1 MLLLAI
7 YAGCAI
13 AIGLIALVREPR
25 MPTYWPLLV
34 VAALPQIALVYGIAI
49 PGSALISLVL
59 VGAWGALDRAVSGA
73 PLISIG
79 MLANL
84 LAMALHGGR
93 MPIHADL
100 VAGLGDAS
108 SVGAALA
115 GSKDVVVS
123 GSPIL
128 WLSDQFQISF
138 QHITLIASPG
148 DIVVVAGILWWLF
161 LSTPAQRS
169 RDHAYTPTSIPA
181 QDGAPAVPPRR

>member
-1 MLLLAI
+1 MLLIAV
-7 YAGCAI
+7 YAGCAV
-13 AIGLIALVREPR
+13 AIGVVALLREPQ
-25 MPTYWPLLV
+25 MPAYWPLLL
-34 VAALPQIALVYGIAI
+34 VAALPQLALVYGIAI
-49 PGSALISLVL
+49 PGSALISLAL
-59 VGAWGALDRAVSGA
+59 VGAWGYLDRAVRGA
-73 PLISIG
+73 PLISVG

-93 MPIHADL
+93 MPIHTDL
-100 VAGLGDAS
+100 VAGLGAPS
-108 SVGAALA
+108 SVGTALA

-128 WLSDQFQISF
+128 WLSDQFTVSF

-169 RDHAYTPTSIPA
+169 RDHAYTSTNISA
-181 QDGAPAVPPRR
+181 QDGAPAVPPRW